1 MIPEWQT
8 NRIYLSV
15 RLEIDY
21 PTVHSNIITALNN
34 LQIQPQYLTNTKDI
48 WARDYMPIQIWK
60 DEFIEYRYDP
70 DYLQG
75 KRKGYRDL
83 KTYPDIV
90 CTKNNLPT
98 TIKTDLILDGGNVV
112 KSENT
117 IILTNKVSLENR
129 WTKTETIKR
138 LREIFKVENVILIP
152 WYKKEKFGHSDGV
165 LRFIN
170 NDTVLISDIDQYND
184 PLIRK
189 IKINGLRIKWL
200 KFDTAKK
207 HKMRWAYLNFIQME
221 NALLVPKLGIDE
233 DEQAFNKIKDFY
245 KDYVDTKRIVQV
257 EIRDLV
263 KYGGGG
269 LNCISWTL
277 KN

>member
-1 MIPEWQT
+1 MIPDWQT
-8 NRIYLSV
+8 NRIYLSG

-152 WYKKEKFGHSDGV
+152 
-165 LRFIN
+165 
-170 NDTVLISDIDQYND
+170 
-184 PLIRK
+184 
-189 IKINGLRIKWL
+189 
-200 KFDTAKK
+200 
-207 HKMRWAYLNFIQME
+207 
-221 NALLVPKLGIDE
+221 
-233 DEQAFNKIKDFY
+233 
-245 KDYVDTKRIVQV
+245 
-257 EIRDLV
+257 
-263 KYGGGG
+263 
-269 LNCISWTL
+269 
-277 KN
+277 